1 MIFSAL
7 SSYEYTSSSEAEE
20 TQTNILKAKLVSCV
34 CVCVDFKRQQKK
46 KHPRKAASLTI
57 QCERYM
63 FECKRDKGK
72 KAMT

>member
-20 TQTNILKAKLVSCV
+20 TQNEYIKGKISELRL
-34 CVCVDFKRQQKK
+34 CVDFKRQQKK

>member
-1 MIFSAL
+1 M
-7 SSYEYTSSSEAEE
+7 
-20 TQTNILKAKLVSCV
+20 
-34 CVCVDFKRQQKK
+34 CVDFRRQQKK

>member
-20 TQTNILKAKLVSCV
+20 TQTNILKAKLVS

-72 KAMT
+72 KP